1 MFFHNTTEQPET
13 AVHGYSVK
21 GCSEKNSQIL
31 GKTLVPDSL
40 F

>member
-1 MFFHNTTEQPET
+1 MFFHNTTQQLET
-13 AVHGYSVK
+13 TVHGYSVK

-31 GKTLVPDSL
+31 GKTLVSDSL